1 MDEAMTVKVT
11 CRHNID
17 APMSD
22 AWVVLGDFGSILQWV
37 VGGSEATIHL
47 TGSGPGML
55 RDLDLPSVGKVQHRL
70 DVLDQG
76 GHRIVYSL
84 TAGRPLGMIE
94 YSVSAQLLDRPGGG
108 CILEWL
114 GEFTP
119 EPDASA
125 EQMAEG
131 LESAYEDLSKR
142 FNELLGNP
150 GPA

>member
-1 MDEAMTVKVT
+1 MTVKVT
-11 CRHNID
+11 CRHSID

-37 VGGSEATIHL
+37 VGGSEATIQL

-108 CILEWL
+108 CTLEWL

-119 EPDASA
+119 EPDATAASA
-125 EQMAEG
+125 AQMAEG
-131 LESAYEDLSKR
+131 LKSAYEDLSKR